1 MRTLVVSDLHL
12 GSRTRVDVLRRPA
25 ALAALTAAAADADR
39 VVLLGDTLELRHAP
53 PREVLAIAEPVL
65 RGLGAAV
72 GAGGEIVVVPGNHDH
87 GLLRP
92 WFEER
97 AHGQPAP
104 PLPLDAEA
112 PADASET
119 LARMAELLA
128 PARMT
133 VRYPGIWLRD
143 DVLALHGHYLDRL
156 VTVPSFERLAAGA
169 IQRLYGQ
176 PLPPR
181 ATPDDFESAL
191 APIYGF
197 LDAIALRVRED
208 EGAAPA
214 KTSVKAWELLSRDGR
229 RPWLG
234 YVAAPLVPLT
244 IAGLNRAGIG
254 PLRAEFT
261 GVELRRAG
269 VRAMRGA
276 LQRLGVDAPHVL
288 FGHTHRSGPNHRDD
302 PQEWGPLLNTG
313 CWVHE
318 PTFTRNGKSSPYW
331 PGRAA
336 IVEAEGP
343 PRLVGLLDDAE
354 PGDLR
359 VP

>member
-25 ALAALTAAAADADR
+25 ALDALTAAAADADR

-53 PREVLAIAEPVL
+53 VREILGIAEPVL
-65 RGLGAAV
+65 RALGAAV
-72 GAGGEIVVVPGNHDH
+72 GAGGEVVVVAGNHDH
-87 GLLRP
+87 GILRP
-92 WFEER
+92 FFEQR
-97 AHGQPAP
+97 AADGPAP
-104 PLPLDAEA
+104 PLALDEAIA
-112 PADASET
+112 PATSPV

-128 PARMT
+128 PATTT
-133 VRYPGIWLRD
+133 VRYPGLWIRD

-156 VTVPSFERLAAGA
+156 VTIPSFERLAAGA
-169 IQRLYGQ
+169 IQRLYGR

-197 LDAIALRVRED
+197 LDAIALRVSHD

-214 KTSVKAWELLSRDGR
+214 KSSVRAWELLSKDGR

-234 YVAAPLVPLT
+234 YLAAPAVPLS
-244 IAGLNRAGIG
+244 IFALNRAGIG

-269 VRAMRGA
+269 VRAMREA
-276 LQRLGVDAPHVL
+276 LARLGVDAPHVL
-288 FGHTHRSGPNHRDD
+288 FGHTHRSGPSPSDD
-302 PQEWGPLLNTG
+302 HAEWGPLLNTG

-318 PTFTRNGKSSPYW
+318 PTFTRNGKGSPYW

-336 IVEAEGP
+336 IVEATGP
-343 PRLVGLLDDAE
+343 PRLVGLLDDVPESA
-354 PGDLR
+354 LR
-359 VP
+359 VA